1 MLPWFDVSQNGSI
14 GLDMSLVAIYLVAI
28 PVLKSREIYVCLL
41 ACIACQ
47 IYGLSPVY
55 NLTLETNP
63 SLVFLIYASIYFTS
77 IRFLTTY
84 KVIAACFIMALFEG
98 LMYKAYLNELG
109 HKGIEEG
116 LYSYYE
122 YFVTLLH
129 LNILISMVRWDYV
142 RRFYRSFRDNLLRPF
157 LYERLLLPYRG

>member
-1 MLPWFDVSQNGSI
+1 MTWLAHAENI
-14 GLDMSLVAIYLVAI
+14 GLDLTLVAIYFVAMSI
-28 PVLKSREIYVCLL
+28 SRSKEITVCLL
-41 ACIACQ
+41 ASLASNIYCI
-47 IYGLSPVY
+47 SPLY
-55 NLTLETNP
+55 KATIEINP

-77 IRFLTTY
+77 IRFLTSY

>member
-1 MLPWFDVSQNGSI
+1 MEWFAYNQNADLGVIIAAAYVLAAFTFKGRELSI
-14 GLDMSLVAIYLVAI
+14 ASLAFLASNIYCISPLYKATI
-28 PVLKSREIYVCLL
+28 EI
-41 ACIACQ
+41 
-47 IYGLSPVY
+47 
-55 NLTLETNP
+55 NP
-63 SLVFLIYASIYFTS
+63 SLVFLIYASIYFTA

>member
-1 MLPWFDVSQNGSI
+1 MLIEFSANQNI
-14 GLDMSLVAIYLVAI
+14 SLSMVFMAAYLAAF
-28 PVLKSREIYVCLL
+28 LL
-41 ACIACQ
+41 AKNHKELFVVMGASVASQCFGI
-47 IYGLSPVY
+47 SPLF
-55 NLTLETNP
+55 NLTLEINP
-63 SLVFLIYASIYFTS
+63 SLVFLIYASIYFTA
-77 IRFLTTY
+77 IRFLTSY